1 MMSDFLLTESEL
13 RTRRGGKWR
22 RYPVDVLPAF
32 VAEMDFKVA
41 PAVQSALKR
50 FTDLQDYGY
59 ELFTDEEGLFA
70 AFAAWMGRRHSWNP
84 DPGLTVASADVV
96 QGLVSLKK

>member
-1 MMSDFLLTESEL
+1 MLWLTSPVTTELTHLRGRFSRVMSDFLLTESEL

-41 PAVQSALKR
+41 PAVQSAL
-50 FTDLQDYGY
+50 
-59 ELFTDEEGLFA
+59 
-70 AFAAWMGRRHSWNP
+70 
-84 DPGLTVASADVV
+84 
-96 QGLVSLKK
+96 